1 MFTMSKW
8 ESIKYWECWKHSK
21 DRKKY
26 HKDDNDD
33 VNGYNELLRKLV
45 QNEDKANEK

>member
-1 MFTMSKW
+1 MATL
-8 ESIKYWECWKHSK
+8 EEVLNDQLK
-21 DRKKY
+21 DSPN
-26 HKDDNDD
+26 KDDNDD